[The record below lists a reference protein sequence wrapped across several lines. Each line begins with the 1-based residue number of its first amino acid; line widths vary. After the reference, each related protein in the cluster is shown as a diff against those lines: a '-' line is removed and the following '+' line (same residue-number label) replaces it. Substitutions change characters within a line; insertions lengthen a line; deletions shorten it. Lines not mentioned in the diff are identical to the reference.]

1 MFRRHTADRADCT
14 VGGIVLARKKR
25 KTCYSG
31 IGGQAVLEGVMMK
44 NKDIYAVAVRKSDGE
59 IVVNTQ
65 EYVGVLNDSFL
76 KKVPFI
82 RGVFNFIDSLVLGM
96 KALNYSANFFED
108 EEAKESGADKVLNKV
123 SGGRAEQIFMAITLV
138 FSVALSIGVFIAL
151 PYYLSTLFG
160 KYVRNRSLLN
170 IIEGAIRIAI
180 FLLYVL
186 LISLMKDIRRVYMYH
201 GAEHKCINCLER
213 GRALYVRNVMR
224 CSRQHRRCGTSFL
237 LFVMFV
243 SIILFFFITVTNPVY
258 RVVLRIAL
266 IPVVAGISYELIRFA
281 GKHDNVLVRILSA
294 PGMLLQRLT
303 TREPSEEMVEVAIQS
318 VEAVFD
324 WREYL
329 KENFNYDVAAEEA
342 AEAEAKARAQA
353 EDEEEAAERTDRER
367 AETAERAEVAEHADR
382 ERTEAAESAGRE
394 QAGVTERAGRERT
407 ETAERAGRERKR
419 NTKAKAEP

>member
-1 MFRRHTADRADCT
+1 M
-14 VGGIVLARKKR
+14 ARKKR

-65 EYVGVLNDSFL
+65 EYVGILNDSFL
-76 KKVPFI
+76 KNVPFI
-82 RGVFNFIDSLVLGM
+82 RGIFNFIDSLVLGM
-96 KALNYSANFFED
+96 KALNYSADFFED

-123 SGGRAEQIFMAITLV
+123 SGGRAEQIFMAITLI

-170 IIEGAIRIAI
+170 IIEGAIRIVI

-224 CSRQHRRCGTSFL
+224 CSRLHRRCGTSFL

-329 KENFNYDVAAEEA
+329 KENFDYDVAAEEA

-353 EDEEEAAERTDRER
+353 EEEEETAKRAGRERAEAAERAGRER
-367 AETAERAEVAEHADR
+367 A
-382 ERTEAAESAGRE
+382 EAAESAGRE
-394 QAGVTERAGRERT
+394 RTGAAERTGREGMGAAERTGRER
-407 ETAERAGRERKR
+407 AR
-419 NTKAKAEP
+419 NTKEKAEP